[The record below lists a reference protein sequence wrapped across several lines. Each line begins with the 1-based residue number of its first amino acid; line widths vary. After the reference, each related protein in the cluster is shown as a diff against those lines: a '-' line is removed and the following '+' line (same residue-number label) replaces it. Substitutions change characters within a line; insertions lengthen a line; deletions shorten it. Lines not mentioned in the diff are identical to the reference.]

1 MKFRLRSLPA
11 GWEVGPMAISWCVV
25 IRGNQEAGGTK
36 KERATG
42 VERGPT
48 LEKKKW
54 SLTGTF
60 SGTPQV
66 APMRLWRVNGRV
78 TYPET
83 ACVPFSCQTPRVLP
97 FFCRWPEL
105 GCSVDGR
112 WRADCRPVDQRRGAA
127 VAVIA
132 ISRHGSWPTS
142 PALSDQFVFDLKLAR
157 RLIFSIKYLLCRWMN
172 EKFKWNV
179 FSCKVQRFQLI

>member
-97 FFCRWPEL
+97 FFLSMARARL
-105 GCSVDGR
+105 LR
-112 WRADCRPVDQRRGAA
+112 WRPLTSRLPAGWSTEGRCRRRDCHLTTRQLAHFTGPFGSICFRLEISSPIDFFDQ
-127 VAVIA
+127 IF
-132 ISRHGSWPTS
+132 T
-142 PALSDQFVFDLKLAR
+142 LSL
-157 RLIFSIKYLLCRWMN
+157 N
-172 EKFKWNV
+172 EWK
-179 FSCKVQRFQLI
+179 I